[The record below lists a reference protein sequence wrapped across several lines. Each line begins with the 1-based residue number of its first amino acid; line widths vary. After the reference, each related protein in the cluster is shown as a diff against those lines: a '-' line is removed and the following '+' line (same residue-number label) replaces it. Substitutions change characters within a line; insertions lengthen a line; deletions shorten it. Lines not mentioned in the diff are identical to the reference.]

1 MYKPDCPRDFAAHAQ
16 QPAKPK
22 FAPAGRRESG
32 RYSDQ
37 ERRTS
42 QPAGEAS
49 SALPP
54 MARVYGQVK
63 AERQTMFYAA
73 FCAGSR
79 GATRLPAMV
88 EATPATTRAAPTY
101 CNGVGR
107 SCASHDPSSKAT
119 SGLT

>member
-63 AERQTMFYAA
+63 AERQTMFTRPSVQVHAA
-73 FCAGSR
+73 QRACRQWWKPRRPPPGR
-79 GATRLPAMV
+79 LLRTATAWAAPAPAM
-88 EATPATTRAAPTY
+88 TRAAERPA
-101 CNGVGR
+101 G
-107 SCASHDPSSKAT
+107 
-119 SGLT
+119 